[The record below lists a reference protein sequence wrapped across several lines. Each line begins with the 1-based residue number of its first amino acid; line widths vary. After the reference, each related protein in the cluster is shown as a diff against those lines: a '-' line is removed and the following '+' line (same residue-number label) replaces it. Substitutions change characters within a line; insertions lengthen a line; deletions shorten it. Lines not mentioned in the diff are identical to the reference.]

1 MSDDSKERA
10 LYLRKRFEMFGAQSL
25 MPRDAVELILGYA
38 LSGEKLKSAVD
49 TLFEKYHGIKGIL
62 SDSPQN
68 LMSAADLPED
78 AVILLMLMS
87 QFGKLLCSERAADS
101 VITDVSSACEY
112 FRDVYRGVRVEQFKI
127 ACLNADDIAFSLLD
141 MGSGSTF
148 GVDFTAENVVAGVAR
163 AGCARCILAHN
174 HPGGSC
180 EPSPEDIRTTDL
192 LCRELEKIGVTVID
206 HIIVGRDGVKSLF
219 SGLVC

>member
-1 MSDDSKERA
+1 MSEDSKERA
-10 LYLRKRFEMFGAQSL
+10 KYLRERFQMFGAQAL
-25 MPRDAVELILGYA
+25 MPRDAVELVLGYA
-38 LSGEKLKSAVD
+38 IEGEELKNAVD

-62 SDSPQN
+62 SDAPES
-68 LMSAADLPED
+68 LECAADLPDD
-78 AVILLMLMS
+78 AVILLILMS
-87 QFGKLLCSERAADS
+87 QLGRLVSSEQAADS
-101 VITDVSSACEY
+101 VITDVDSACRY
-112 FRDVYRGVRVEQFKI
+112 FQSVYRGVRVEQFKI
-127 ACLNADDIAFSLLD
+127 ACLSADGAAFTLLN

-148 GVDFTAENVVAGVAR
+148 GVDFTVESVVASVGR

-219 SGLVC
+219 SGLIC